1 MPTIAVDI
9 RSIHDTGV
17 ARYGRSLLAAAAPMA
32 QQAGLDL
39 LAIVRPGQEQAAE
52 SIRVHGHKVQV
63 VEGDTGFIR
72 DNPRLRD
79 LLEQAGVDLY
89 WTSHYTVDRHLR
101 VPFSFTIH
109 DLTRWQMPHLS
120 YTDATFRSRFGSN
133 EADRLRAEL
142 AELAEFDPAE
152 PGQSLFTRYFIALN
166 RCLAARA
173 QRVTTVSAATAEDIR
188 ALLGQGRL
196 DLVPC
201 AVDTTVFQ
209 PRSNEEVDG
218 IRRRLGLTGPYL
230 VFVGL
235 THPNKRFDWL
245 TAQLVSARHLLPAG
259 TRLVA
264 VGGYADQ
271 VTAVASLL
279 RDMHAGDFVSF
290 TGRLPDDELA
300 ALYTGASAWVT
311 ASVAEGSSLPALEAL
326 SCGSEVIAT
335 RIAALRE
342 AVGRHAHYYAPDE
355 PDALVKATVDVLAEA
370 VPGRGGGFRAPS
382 WDDSARKLIR
392 SWQLS
397 LARLPTRV

>member
-17 ARYGRSLLAAAAPMA
+17 ARYGRSLLAAVAPRA
-32 QQAGLDL
+32 QRAGLDL
-39 LAIVRPGQEQAAE
+39 LAIVRPGQEQDAAP
-52 SIRVHGHKVQV
+52 IRDHGHTVLA

-72 DNPRLRD
+72 DNPQLRD
-79 LLEQAGVDLY
+79 LLERAGVDLY

-101 VPFSFTIH
+101 VPYSFTIH
-109 DLTRWQMPHLS
+109 DLTRWQMPNLS
-120 YTDATFRSRFGSN
+120 YTDATFRDRFGSE
-133 EADRLRAEL
+133 EAARLRVEL
-142 AELAEFDPAE
+142 GQLTEFDPAM

-166 RCLAARA
+166 RYLAAQA
-173 QRVTTVSAATAEDIR
+173 ERVTTVSAATAGDIR
-188 ALLGQGRL
+188 ALLGQGRV

-201 AVDTTVFQ
+201 AVDTTVFR
-209 PRSNEEVDG
+209 PRPDEEVDG
-218 IRRRLGLTGPYL
+218 MRRRLGLTGPYL

-290 TGRLPDDELA
+290 PGRLPDDELA

-326 SCGSEVIAT
+326 ACGSEVIAT
-335 RIAALRE
+335 RIPALRE
-342 AVGRHAHYYAPDE
+342 TVGRHAHYYDPDDR
-355 PDALVKATVDVLAEA
+355 DALVKSAVDVLTEA
-370 VPGRGGGFRAPS
+370 VPRRGVGFRAPS
-382 WDDSARKLIR
+382 WDDSARKLVK

-397 LARLPTRV
+397 LARRPTRV